1 MIHMLRSAQGG
12 FIVEGALMAAYYI
25 ALAREVPDNWREVMR
40 PYTEQVEATMV
51 RYGGFYRTW
60 LRHRVE
66 VVEGDFGPHLGPTI
80 VEFPTFAQ
88 LRAWYDSPEYAPLK
102 ALRQQHNRF
111 DVMLVDGLS
120 DEEIAENLQQVGVAW
135 TASHADSAETD

>member
-1 MIHMLRSAQGG
+1 
-12 FIVEGALMAAYYI
+12 MAAYYI
-25 ALAREVPDNWREVMR
+25 ALAREVPDNVQEVMR
-40 PYTEQVEATMV
+40 PYMDQVEATMA

-66 VVEGDFGPHLGPTI
+66 EVEGDVGPHLGPTI

-102 ALRQQHNRF
+102 ALRQEHMRF
-111 DVMLVDGLS
+111 DVMLVDGLR
-120 DEEIAENLQQVGVAW
+120 DEEIAENLAPLGLSW
-135 TASHADSAETD
+135 TPARADPAEPD

>member
-1 MIHMLRSAQGG
+1 
-12 FIVEGALMAAYYI
+12 MAAYYI
-25 ALAREVPDNWREVMR
+25 ALARGVPDNWQQLMR
-40 PYTEQVEATMV
+40 PYIDGVEATMA

-66 VVEGDFGPHLGPTI
+66 VVEGDFGLHLGPTI

-88 LRAWYDSPEYAPLK
+88 LRAWYDSPEYAPLR
-102 ALRQQHNRF
+102 ALRQQHGRF

-120 DEEIAENLQQVGVAW
+120 DEEIAENLRQVSVTW
-135 TASHADSAETD
+135 TASRADPAETD

>member
-1 MIHMLRSAQGG
+1 MIRTLRSAQDGSR
-12 FIVEGALMAAYYI
+12 VEGASMAAYYI

-40 PYTEQVEATMV
+40 PYTEQVEATMA

-66 VVEGDFGPHLGPTI
+66 VVEGGVGPHLGPTI

-88 LRAWYDSPEYAPLK
+88 LQAWYDSPEYAPLK
-102 ALRQQHNRF
+102 ALRQQHMRF

-120 DEEIAENLQQVGVAW
+120 DEEIAENLRQVGMAW
-135 TASHADSAETD
+135 APAHADLATTD

>member
-1 MIHMLRSAQGG
+1 
-12 FIVEGALMAAYYI
+12 MAAYYI
-25 ALAREVPDNWREVMR
+25 ALAREVPENRQELMR
-40 PYTEQVEATMV
+40 PYMDQVEATMA

-80 VEFPTFAQ
+80 VEFPTFEQ
-88 LRAWYDSPEYAPLK
+88 LWAWYHSTEYAPLK
-102 ALRQQHNRF
+102 TLRQRHGRF

-120 DEEIAENLQQVGVAW
+120 DDEIAANLQQVGVSWAPAR
-135 TASHADSAETD
+135 TAPAGID

>member
-1 MIHMLRSAQGG
+1 MIRQQRRAQDGTC
-12 FIVEGALMAAYYI
+12 VEGAPMAAYYI
-25 ALAREVPDNWREVMR
+25 ALAREVPDNWRELMR
-40 PYTEQVEATMV
+40 PYTEQVEATMA

-60 LRHRVE
+60 LRYRVE
-66 VVEGDFGPHLGPTI
+66 VVEGDLGSHLGPTI

-102 ALRQQHNRF
+102 ALRQQHMRF

-120 DEEIAENLQQVGVAW
+120 DEEIEENLHQVGLSW
-135 TASHADSAETD
+135 TAARAAPAGTD

>member
-1 MIHMLRSAQGG
+1 MIRTQWSVQDGTC
-12 FIVEGALMAAYYI
+12 VEGAPMAAYYI
-25 ALAREVPDNWREVMR
+25 ALAREVPEDWWELMR
-40 PYTEQVEATMV
+40 PYTDQVEATMA

-80 VEFPTFAQ
+80 VEFPTFAH

-102 ALRQQHNRF
+102 ALRQRHGRF
-111 DVMLVDGLS
+111 AVMLVDGLS
-120 DEEIAENLQQVGVAW
+120 DDEIEENLEQVGLSWTPARVA
-135 TASHADSAETD
+135 SA

>member
-12 FIVEGALMAAYYI
+12 FSVEGVRMAAYYI
-25 ALAREVPDNWREVMR
+25 ALAREGPDNWQELMR
-40 PYTEQVEATMV
+40 PYIDEVEATMA

-60 LRHRVE
+60 LRNRVE

-80 VEFPTFAQ
+80 VEFPTFVQ

-102 ALRQQHNRF
+102 ALRQQQNRF

>member
-1 MIHMLRSAQGG
+1 
-12 FIVEGALMAAYYI
+12 MAAYYI
-25 ALAREVPDNWREVMR
+25 ALAREVPDNWQGLMR
-40 PYTEQVEATMV
+40 PYIDEVEATMA

>member
-1 MIHMLRSAQGG
+1 
-12 FIVEGALMAAYYI
+12 MAAYYI
-25 ALAREVPDNWREVMR
+25 ALAREVPKDWWELMR
-40 PYTEQVEATMV
+40 PYTDQVEATMA

-80 VEFPTFAQ
+80 VEFPTFEQ
-88 LRAWYDSPEYAPLK
+88 LWAWYHSEEYAPLK
-102 ALRQQHNRF
+102 ALRQRHGRF

-120 DEEIAENLQQVGVAW
+120 DAEIAQNLEPLGISW
-135 TASHADSAETD
+135 TAARAASTGTD

>member
-1 MIHMLRSAQGG
+1 MLRTLCSAQGG
-12 FIVEGALMAAYYI
+12 SRVEGAPIAAYYI
-25 ALAREVPDNWREVMR
+25 ALAREVPDDWQELMR
-40 PYTEQVEATMV
+40 PYIEQVEATMA

-66 VVEGDFGPHLGPTI
+66 VVEGDFGLHLGPTI

-88 LRAWYDSPEYAPLK
+88 LRAWYDSPEYAPLE

-111 DVMLVDGLS
+111 DLMLVDGLS

-135 TASHADSAETD
+135 TASHADPA

>member
-1 MIHMLRSAQGG
+1 
-12 FIVEGALMAAYYI
+12 MAAYYI
-25 ALAREVPDNWREVMR
+25 ALAREVPANVQELMR
-40 PYTEQVEATMV
+40 PYMDQVEATMA

-60 LRHRVE
+60 LRHGVE

-88 LRAWYDSPEYAPLK
+88 LRAWYDSEEYAPLK
-102 ALRQQHNRF
+102 ALRQEHMRF

-120 DEEIAENLQQVGVAW
+120 DEEIAENLRQVGMVWA
-135 TASHADSAETD
+135 ASHMTQSPAPTH

>member
-1 MIHMLRSAQGG
+1 MIRTLRRAEDGSR
-12 FIVEGALMAAYYI
+12 VEGAPMAAYYI
-25 ALAREVPDNWREVMR
+25 ALAREVPEDWWKLMR
-40 PYTEQVEATMV
+40 PYTEQVEATMA

-66 VVEGDFGPHLGPTI
+66 VVEGEFGPHLGPTI

-102 ALRQQHNRF
+102 ALRQQHMRF

-120 DEEIAENLQQVGVAW
+120 DEEIAANLQQVGVSW
-135 TASHADSAETD
+135 TAARAAPVATD

>member
-1 MIHMLRSAQGG
+1 MIRTQWHVRDRSR
-12 FIVEGALMAAYYI
+12 VEGAPMAAYYI
-25 ALAREVPDNWREVMR
+25 ALAREVPANWRALMR
-40 PYTEQVEATMV
+40 PYTEQVEATMA

-102 ALRQQHNRF
+102 ALRQQHMRF
-111 DVMLVDGLS
+111 DVILVDGLS
-120 DEEIAENLQQVGVAW
+120 DDEIAENLEQVGVSW
-135 TASHADSAETD
+135 TAARTAPA

>member
-1 MIHMLRSAQGG
+1 
-12 FIVEGALMAAYYI
+12 MAAYYI
-25 ALAREVPDNWREVMR
+25 ALAREVPDNWRELMR
-40 PYTEQVEATMV
+40 PYLEQVEATMA

-80 VEFPTFAQ
+80 VEFPTFEQ

-102 ALRQQHNRF
+102 ELRRRAVTNNAVLI
-111 DVMLVDGLS
+111 D
-120 DEEIAENLQQVGVAW
+120 A
-135 TASHADSAETD
+135 

>member
-1 MIHMLRSAQGG
+1 
-12 FIVEGALMAAYYI
+12 MAAYYI
-25 ALAREVPDNWREVMR
+25 ALAREVPDNRREVMR
-40 PYTEQVEATMV
+40 PYLEQVEATMA

-60 LRHRVE
+60 LQHRVE

-80 VEFPTFAQ
+80 VEFPTFER

-102 ALRQQHNRF
+102 ALRQQHMRF

-120 DEEIAENLQQVGVAW
+120 DEEIAENLRQVGLAR
-135 TASHADSAETD
+135 